1 MEHRW
6 RIDDASRSSPK
17 RDVSLRCDDTW
28 LWHDDDDNTDGT
40 DYDDDV
46 DGTVLMIPKLNRN
59 DSKAS
64 DAWEWSLRGVW

>member
-1 MEHRW
+1 MLVDQARRE
-6 RIDDASRSSPK
+6 
-17 RDVSLRCDDTW
+17 DVPLRCDDTW
-28 LWHDDDDNTDGT
+28 LWHDDDVDGT
-40 DYDDDV
+40 DFDDDI

>member
-6 RIDDASRSSPK
+6 RIDDASRSSLK
-17 RDVSLRCDDTW
+17 RDVPLRCDDTW
-28 LWHDDDDNTDGT
+28 LWHDDDADGT
-40 DYDDDV
+40 DYDDVGTD
-46 DGTVLMIPKLNRN
+46 DGTGLMIPKLNIN